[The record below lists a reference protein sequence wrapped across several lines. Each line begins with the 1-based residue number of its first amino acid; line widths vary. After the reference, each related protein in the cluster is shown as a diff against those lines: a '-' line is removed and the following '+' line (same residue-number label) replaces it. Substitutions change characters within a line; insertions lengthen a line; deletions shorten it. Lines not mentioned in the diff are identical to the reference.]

1 MKFEECIPALR
12 LGKKIK
18 RPGWGEF
25 CHLHANDNFKIGE
38 WLEYDDFEIVEN
50 PKQKVKYYPALV
62 YDSFNKPY
70 ISNLLYKNE
79 EQAMIYFGCNF
90 IRLIKEVPEAVEEK
104 EE

>member
-18 RPGWGEF
+18 RQGWGEF
-25 CHLHANDNFKIGE
+25 CHLHANDNFK
-38 WLEYDDFEIVEN
+38 
-50 PKQKVKYYPALV
+50 
-62 YDSFNKPY
+62 
-70 ISNLLYKNE
+70 
-79 EQAMIYFGCNF
+79 GCYF